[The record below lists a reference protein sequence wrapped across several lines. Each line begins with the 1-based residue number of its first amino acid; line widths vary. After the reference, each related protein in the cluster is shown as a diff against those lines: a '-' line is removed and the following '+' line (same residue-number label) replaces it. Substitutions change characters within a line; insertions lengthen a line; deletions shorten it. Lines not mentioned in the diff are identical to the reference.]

1 MTEPAQ
7 KCENDNLYKR
17 NFTPKLFIAFEMA
30 YCCCFCLGGNLDFL
44 QKKFYNIVY
53 SSKTFC
59 FVSLTTKE
67 GNL

>member
-30 YCCCFCLGGNLDFL
+30 YCCCFCFGGNLDFL
-44 QKKFYNIVY
+44 QKSFIT
-53 SSKTFC
+53 SSTLLKHFA
-59 FVSLTTKE
+59 SYH
-67 GNL
+67 